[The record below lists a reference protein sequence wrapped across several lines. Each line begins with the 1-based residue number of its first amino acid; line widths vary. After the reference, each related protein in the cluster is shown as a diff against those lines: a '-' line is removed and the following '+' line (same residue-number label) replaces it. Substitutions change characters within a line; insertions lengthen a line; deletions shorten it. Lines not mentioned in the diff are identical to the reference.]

1 MAEGYAKTYGA
12 DVMKVLSAGLY
23 PAATVSKLTR
33 DVMSEKNID
42 LGEHFPKALN
52 EVPWE
57 QFDLVVNISGH
68 MLPLETKARVLH
80 WEIEDPIGAKKDTFL
95 KVAQQI
101 EMQVMQLILQIRKD
115 PASVGGSAPPKR
127 KRRKWFGI

>member
-1 MAEGYAKTYGA
+1 MAEGYAKAYGSDA
-12 DVMKVLSAGLY
+12 MKVMSAGLY
-23 PAATVSKLTR
+23 PASTISRLTQE
-33 DVMSEKNID
+33 VMSEKNITLD
-42 LGEHFPKALN
+42 EHFPKALN
-52 EVPWE
+52 EVPWD

-68 MLPLETKARVLH
+68 MLPLETKARVVH

-95 KVAQQI
+95 KVAQQV

-115 PASVGGSAPPKR
+115 PASVGGAAPPKR